1 MKLLGTRLRLSASDL
16 ANHLGCR
23 HLSNLNR
30 LVATGSLKAPA
41 WCEPSLAVMQQ
52 RGLAHER
59 QYLEHLKRSGL
70 AVVAVDDAADEA
82 AVESTR
88 QAMRSGADVIAQGAL
103 ASGCGRWFGRADVL
117 LKVPR
122 ASKLGSWSYEAYD
135 TKLPRETRAG
145 ALLQLSLPP
154 HLASELQANHPN

>member
-30 LVATGSLKAPA
+30 LVATGSLKAPS
-41 WCEPSLAVMQQ
+41 WFDPSLAVMQQ
-52 RGLAHER
+52 RGLEHER
-59 QYLEHLKRSGL
+59 QYLEHLKRGGL
-70 AVVAVDDAADEA
+70 AVVAVDNAADDA

-122 ASKLGSWSYEAYD
+122 ASTSDSFSYE
-135 TKLPRETRAG
+135 
-145 ALLQLSLPP
+145 P
-154 HLASELQANHPN
+154 HYTNTSHHT